1 MCDSG
6 NKVRLQ
12 SLVRHNLA
20 NWGRNELIICFEGGE
35 TKNIGTGEHY
45 PNLDFNHSEADTMM
59 LTAYAKLRSEYNHA
73 VVLDSEDIDVY
84 VQAAY
89 FSKQVQGKLYVKR
102 KKHLVDCETMLNDE
116 ISDIIIMAHVIS
128 GSDHKSNF
136 YNQGKTTVMKSIEN
150 DAEAR
155 ELLSGV
161 GVEPELS
168 NDVASAIEEFVLTK
182 IYNSDEITCSSA
194 RAAKWRKQKKK
205 NTMYLPPDKDSL
217 RQ

>member
-45 PNLDFNHSEADTMM
+45 PNLDFNHSEADTMI
-59 LTAYAKLRSEYNHA
+59 LIAYAKLRSEYNHA
-73 VVLDSEDIDVY
+73 VVLDSEDTDVY

-89 FSKQVQGKLYVKR
+89 VSKQVRWKLYIRR
-102 KKHLVDCETMLNDE
+102 KKHIVDCETMLYDE
-116 ISDIIIMAHVIS
+116 ISAIIIAAHVIS
-128 GSDHKSNF
+128 GSGHTSNF
-136 YNQGKTTVMKSIEN
+136 YNRGKSTVMKSTEN

-155 ELLSGV
+155 ELLSGF

-168 NDVASAIEEFVLTK
+168 TDVASAIEEFVLTK
-182 IYNSDEITCSSA
+182 IYNSD
-194 RAAKWRKQKKK
+194 
-205 NTMYLPPDKDSL
+205 
-217 RQ
+217 